1 MWIPTKSLADTNWIS
16 LRISLAKADQIHSDK
31 EKKPEKQDLEAAT
44 IPEVKKTKKNH
55 LDEVDHLNLMV
66 NQEKIV
72 EERHALRDPS
82 NDFIDQETISQ
93 ELKHI
98 RDHFVAQAKDTTI
111 PEKVSPIES
120 LEDLI
125 RDKITH

>member
-1 MWIPTKSLADTNWIS
+1 M
-16 LRISLAKADQIHSDK
+16 AKADQIHSDK
-31 EKKPEKQDLEAAT
+31 EKGQEKPDPEAAL
-44 IPEVKKTKKNH
+44 IQEAKKTKKNH